1 VSTVSVP
8 ILDLTPPLQVPARP
22 LRSGGHRDPLRICQ
36 VVGYDLSET
45 GGVKHHAVQ
54 LARAL
59 RAGGD
64 QVTVIGPSSRPL
76 GDPDQYGF
84 PGVVKVGSRSSGSN
98 SAIGMF
104 IDPWRVRAFFRR
116 NQFDVVHVHEPLLPP
131 LAYYTLWSSRSA
143 AHVGTFHSF
152 TEAPSRRLLTF
163 GRLASAVQAPRFQV
177 STAVSEAAARHAR
190 TSWSW
195 PNPIDL
201 VPNGVPVEIFVPP
214 NSPREPGPTR
224 LLFVGRL
231 SDPRKGL
238 AQLRE
243 AFIRL
248 RARGFRVTLDVVGDP
263 GGGQAP
269 LPTPGLN
276 YLGSL
281 PLATLIECY
290 QRCDIFIAPS
300 TGMESFGIVLLEAM
314 AAGRPVV
321 CSDIEGYRSTVTTD
335 GAWLSP
341 PGDVQALES
350 RLAALVV
357 RPDLWP
363 VMGEANRRRAQ
374 QFAWERVAADTRSA
388 YLEAVVRRAHRQL
401 GRPPRRLMSDAPMA
415 LEAESGGGVSTGQRS
430 SVLIANRDDS
440 SALSEASSST
450 SVSTSP
456 RGDSWSARAL
466 RIAMA
471 AGVAIGAVLLAR
483 RLDLSALKTAL
494 AQSSLHLL
502 VVASVLS
509 SLSQWAK
516 AFLWRVML
524 DAPAS
529 VTTGRLFRY
538 GAATASLS
546 MVAPIRAGEALRP
559 WLLWRNHAVPLSNS
573 AGVALSERI
582 MDLLALA
589 AVVLPLLWFV
599 PPLPHWVGRAIS
611 LLAVGSV
618 AIFATGTLAARRPSG
633 TGRLGRLLRGIRVL
647 TETGT
652 LARAFGAALLV
663 WMFDLAALWVS
674 LRAVGIHQGYAGV
687 AFVLL
692 GVNTAM
698 LLPAPPGNFGTLE
711 AGAVLAMGVL
721 GVSRP
726 AATAGALL
734 YHAAQIVPLLTF
746 AVLDSPTTLALLRT
760 RCSPRAIANR
770 AR

>member
-1 VSTVSVP
+1 MSTMSVP
-8 ILDLTPPLQVPARP
+8 VLDLAS
-22 LRSGGHRDPLRICQ
+22 RSEWAAALVWSRGYRAPLRICQ
-36 VVGYDLSET
+36 VVGYDLAET

-59 RAGGD
+59 RTGGD

-76 GDPDQYGF
+76 TDAGQHAF
-84 PGVVKVGSRSSGSN
+84 PGVLKVWSRSSGSN
-98 SAIGMF
+98 SSIGMF
-104 IDPWRVRAFFRR
+104 IDPWRVHAFFRR
-116 NQFDVVHVHEPLLPP
+116 NHFDVIHVHEPLLPT
-131 LAYYTLWSSRSA
+131 LAYYALSSSRAA

-152 TEAPSRRLLTF
+152 TETPSRRLIAF
-163 GRLASAVQAPRFQV
+163 GRLASAIQAPRVQV

-190 TSWSW
+190 ASWSW
-195 PNPIDL
+195 PGPLQI
-201 VPNGVPVEIFVPP
+201 VPNGVPVEAFVPP
-214 NSPREPGPTR
+214 DRPREPGPTR

-231 SDPRKGL
+231 SDPRKGF
-238 AQLRE
+238 AQMRE
-243 AFIRL
+243 AFLRL
-248 RARGFRVTLDVVGDP
+248 RARGFRVTLDVVGDL

-281 PLATLIECY
+281 PLAKLIACY
-290 QRCDIFIAPS
+290 QRCDIFVAPS

-321 CSDIEGYRSTVTTD
+321 CSDIEGYRSTVTAD

-363 VMGEANRRRAQ
+363 VMGEANRHRAQ
-374 QFAWERVAADTRSA
+374 QFAWDRVAADTRSV
-388 YLEAVVRRAHRQL
+388 YLEAVVRRAHRQF
-401 GRPPRRLMSDAPMA
+401 GRPSLCLISDAPMA
-415 LEAESGGGVSTGQRS
+415 
-430 SVLIANRDDS
+430 
-440 SALSEASSST
+440 
-450 SVSTSP
+450 VSTSP
-456 RGDSWSARAL
+456 RGNSWSARAL

-483 RLDLSALKTAL
+483 RLDLAALKTAL

-502 VVASVLS
+502 VVAAVLS
-509 SLSQWAK
+509 ALSQWAK
-516 AFLWRVML
+516 AILWRVML

-538 GAATASLS
+538 GVATASLS
-546 MVAPIRAGEALRP
+546 MVAPVRAGEALRP
-559 WLLWRNHAVPLSNS
+559 WLLWRNHDVPLSNS
-573 AGVALSERI
+573 ARVALSEKL
-582 MDLLALA
+582 MDLLSLV
-589 AVVLPLLWFV
+589 AVVLPLLWLM
-599 PPLPHWVGRAIS
+599 PPLPHWVGRTIT

-618 AIFATGTLAARRPSG
+618 AILGTSTLAARRLSA

-647 TETGT
+647 KETGT
-652 LARAFGAALLV
+652 LARAFGAAMLV

-692 GVNTAM
+692 GVNAAM
-698 LLPAPPGNFGTLE
+698 LLPATPGNVGTLE

-721 GVSRP
+721 GVARP

-746 AVLDSPTTLALLRT
+746 AVLDSPTTLGLLRT
-760 RCSPRAIANR
+760 RYSPQAIASR
-770 AR
+770 GR